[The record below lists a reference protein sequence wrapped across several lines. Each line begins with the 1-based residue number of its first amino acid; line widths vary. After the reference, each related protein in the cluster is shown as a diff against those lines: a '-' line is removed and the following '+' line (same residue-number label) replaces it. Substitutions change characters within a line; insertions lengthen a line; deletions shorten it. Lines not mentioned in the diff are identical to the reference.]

1 VNVRDLVHPG
11 RRATSAQAVIIALA
25 LSTVATAL
33 GLLIDRQ
40 GDVIG
45 VSFYFLAVVLASA
58 AGGIRAGVIAA
69 VLCSLGFTFFF
80 TAPEYALRVA
90 RVQDAVA
97 AVVFL
102 VVGSVVGLLVAR
114 MIDERER
121 ATERERDARLLGYL
135 ATKLLSGEPLDRVL
149 DDFAS
154 ALIEPFE
161 LLRCIVS
168 ATTEDGVVEERS
180 IGGTGPA
187 GPTQTLTISI
197 GNVSF
202 GTLTA
207 VRPVGG
213 RAFSDDDRELLEA
226 AAKQAAFA
234 LERARLDAQVRGA
247 QLDSETSRL
256 RAALFSSVTH
266 DLRTPLASIKA
277 GVSSLLS
284 DDVAYDPA
292 QRREL
297 LTTVLEE
304 TDRMNRLVGNLMDL
318 SRSGRAPWCRREA
331 AAIDEIVDATVAR
344 MRPSLMGVVV
354 RLNVRPD
361 LPEVFVDPVRID
373 RVLTNLLENAA
384 SHSPSRWRGC
394 RLPAAAFRDAIR
406 SGSRTRATY
415 PGGRTRARVQAF
427 YRGDAAPERHRERP
441 RARHR
446 AGGRGRARRSH
457 LDRRGARRG
466 YRRRVRAA
474 GEDGVSVKVL
484 VVDDEPQIRRALR
497 TSLEAHGYEVTAVGT
512 GEEGVLGAAEMSP
525 DLILLDRSAR
535 RRQRRRYPAIR
546 AFSDVLIIVVL
557 LREGSTTRSRRST
570 RGPTTT

>member
-1 VNVRDLVHPG
+1 
-11 RRATSAQAVIIALA
+11 
-25 LSTVATAL
+25 
-33 GLLIDRQ
+33 
-40 GDVIG
+40 
-45 VSFYFLAVVLASA
+45 

-161 LLRCIVS
+161 LLRCVVS
-168 ATTEDGVVEERS
+168 ATTEDGIVEERS
-180 IGGTGPA
+180 IGGAGPA

-197 GNVSF
+197 GNISF

-213 RAFSDDDRELLEA
+213 RAFSGDDRELLEA

-318 SRSGRAPWCRREA
+318 SKIRAGALVPAREA

-344 MRPSLMGVVV
+344 MRPSLTGVVV

-361 LPEVFVDPVRID
+361 LPEVFVDPVQID
-373 RVLTNLLENAA
+373 QVITNLLENAA
-384 SHSPSRWRGC
+384 AHSPAGGEVQV
-394 RLPAAAFRDAIR
+394 AAAAYRDAIQV
-406 SGSRTRATY
+406 
-415 PGGRTRARVQAF
+415 RVADQ
-427 YRGDAAPERHRERP
+427 GDGIPEVERE
-441 RARHR
+441 
-446 AGGRGRARRSH
+446 
-457 LDRRGARRG
+457 
-466 YRRRVRAA
+466 
-474 GEDGVSVKVL
+474 
-484 VVDDEPQIRRALR
+484 
-497 TSLEAHGYEVTAVGT
+497 
-512 GEEGVLGAAEMSP
+512 
-525 DLILLDRSAR
+525 
-535 RRQRRRYPAIR
+535 
-546 AFSDVLIIVVL
+546 
-557 LREGSTTRSRRST
+557 
-570 RGPTTT
+570 

>member
-1 VNVRDLVHPG
+1 MTVRDLVHPG
-11 RRATSAQAVIIALA
+11 RRATPAQAVIIALA

-45 VSFYFLAVVLASA
+45 VSFYFLAVVLAST

-168 ATTEDGVVEERS
+168 ATNEDGGAEERS
-180 IGGTGPA
+180 IGGTGPG

-226 AAKQAAFA
+226 AATQAAFA

-318 SRSGRAPWCRREA
+318 SKIRAGALVPAREA

-344 MRPSLMGVVV
+344 MRPSLTGVVV

-361 LPEVFVDPVRID
+361 LPEVFVDPVQIYQ
-373 RVLTNLLENAA
+373 VLTNLLENAA
-384 SHSPSRWRGC
+384 AHSPPGGEVQVA
-394 RLPAAAFRDAIR
+394 AAAFRDAIQV
-406 SGSRTRATY
+406 
-415 PGGRTRARVQAF
+415 RVADQGDGIPEAERERVFEAF
-427 YRGDAAPERHRERP
+427 YRGDAAPERPGSGLGLAIAQAVVVAH
-441 RARHR
+441 
-446 AGGRGRARRSH
+446 GGRIWIE
-457 LDRRGARRG
+457 GAPG
-466 YRRRVRAA
+466 GGTVVVF
-474 GEDGVSVKVL
+474 ELPVKM
-484 VVDDEPQIRRALR
+484 
-497 TSLEAHGYEVTAVGT
+497 G
-512 GEEGVLGAAEMSP
+512 
-525 DLILLDRSAR
+525 SA
-535 RRQRRRYPAIR
+535 
-546 AFSDVLIIVVL
+546 
-557 LREGSTTRSRRST
+557 
-570 RGPTTT
+570 

>member
-154 ALIEPFE
+154 ALIEPFD

-168 ATTEDGVVEERS
+168 ATTEDGVAEERS
-180 IGGTGPA
+180 IGGAGPA

-213 RAFSDDDRELLEA
+213 RVFNDDDRELLEA

-266 DLRTPLASIKA
+266 DLRTPLSSIKA

-318 SRSGRAPWCRREA
+318 SKIRAGALVPAREA

-361 LPEVFVDPVRID
+361 LPEVFVDPVQID
-373 RVLTNLLENAA
+373 QVLTNLLENAA
-384 SHSPSRWRGC
+384 AHSPPGGEVQVA
-394 RLPAAAFRDAIR
+394 AAAFRDAIQV
-406 SGSRTRATY
+406 
-415 PGGRTRARVQAF
+415 RVADQGDGIPEAERERVFEAF
-427 YRGDAAPERHRERP
+427 YRGDAAPERPGSGLGLAIAQAVVVAH
-441 RARHR
+441 
-446 AGGRGRARRSH
+446 GGRIWIE
-457 LDRRGARRG
+457 GAPG
-466 YRRRVRAA
+466 GGTVVVF
-474 GEDGVSVKVL
+474 ELPVKM
-484 VVDDEPQIRRALR
+484 
-497 TSLEAHGYEVTAVGT
+497 G
-512 GEEGVLGAAEMSP
+512 
-525 DLILLDRSAR
+525 SA
-535 RRQRRRYPAIR
+535 
-546 AFSDVLIIVVL
+546 
-557 LREGSTTRSRRST
+557 
-570 RGPTTT
+570 

>member
-1 VNVRDLVHPG
+1 MNVRDLLHPG
-11 RRATSAQAVIIALA
+11 RRATPVQAVIIALT
-25 LSTVATAL
+25 LSTAATTI

-40 GDVIG
+40 NDVIG
-45 VSFYFLAVVLASA
+45 VSFYFLAVVLAST
-58 AGGIRAGVIAA
+58 AGGIRAGVVAA
-69 VLCSLGFTFFF
+69 ILCSLGFTFFF
-80 TAPEYALRVA
+80 TAPKYAFRVA

-102 VVGSVVGLLVAR
+102 VVGTVVGLLVAR

-154 ALIEPFE
+154 ALIEPFQ
-161 LLRCIVS
+161 LLRCVVS
-168 ATTEDGVVEERS
+168 AATQDGVAEERS
-180 IGGTGPA
+180 IGGQGPS
-187 GPTQTLTISI
+187 GPTQALTIAI

-213 RAFSDDDRELLEA
+213 RDFSDEDRELLEA

-284 DDVAYDPA
+284 DDASYDPE
-292 QRREL
+292 RRRDL

-318 SRSGRAPWCRREA
+318 SKIRAGALVPAREA
-331 AAIDEIVDATVAR
+331 AAIDEIVEATVAR
-344 MRPSLMGVVV
+344 MRPSLNGVVM

-361 LPEVFVDPVRID
+361 LPEMFVDPVQID
-373 RVLTNLLENAA
+373 QVLTNLLENAA
-384 SHSPSRWRGC
+384 AHSPPGGEVQV
-394 RLPAAAFRDAIR
+394 AAAVFRDAIQV
-406 SGSRTRATY
+406 
-415 PGGRTRARVQAF
+415 RVADQGDGIPESERERVFEAF
-427 YRGDAAPERHRERP
+427 YRGDAEPERPGSGLGLAIAQAVVVAH
-441 RARHR
+441 
-446 AGGRGRARRSH
+446 GGRIWIE
-457 LDRRGARRG
+457 GAPG
-466 YRRRVRAA
+466 GGTVVVF
-474 GEDGVSVKVL
+474 ELPVKM
-484 VVDDEPQIRRALR
+484 
-497 TSLEAHGYEVTAVGT
+497 G
-512 GEEGVLGAAEMSP
+512 SP
-525 DLILLDRSAR
+525 
-535 RRQRRRYPAIR
+535 
-546 AFSDVLIIVVL
+546 
-557 LREGSTTRSRRST
+557 
-570 RGPTTT
+570 

>member
-1 VNVRDLVHPG
+1 MHPG
-11 RRATSAQAVIIALA
+11 RRATPAQAAIIALA

-45 VSFYFLAVVLASA
+45 VSFYFLAVVLASTS
-58 AGGIRAGVIAA
+58 GGIRAGVIAA
-69 VLCSLGFTFFF
+69 LLSSLGFTFFF

-102 VVGSVVGLLVAR
+102 VVGTVVGLLVAR

-161 LLRCIVS
+161 LLRCEVL
-168 ATTEDGVVEERS
+168 ATTDDVVAGEHV
-180 IGGTGPA
+180 IGREGPS
-187 GPTQTLTISI
+187 GPSQTLGISI

-213 RAFSDDDRELLEA
+213 RQFTSEDRVLLEA

-234 LERARLDAQVRGA
+234 FERARLDAQVRGA

-277 GVSSLLS
+277 GVTSLLS
-284 DDVAYDPA
+284 DEVSYDPA
-292 QRREL
+292 QQREL

-318 SRSGRAPWCRREA
+318 SRIRAGALVLARET
-331 AAIDEIVDATVAR
+331 AAIDEIVDAVVAR
-344 MRPSLMGVVV
+344 MRPRLKGVSV

-361 LPEVFVDPVRID
+361 LPDVFVDPVQID
-373 RVLTNLLENAA
+373 QVLTNLLENAA
-384 SHSPSRWRGC
+384 AHSPTGGEVQV
-394 RLPAAAFRDAIR
+394 AASLYRDAIQI
-406 SGSRTRATY
+406 
-415 PGGRTRARVQAF
+415 RVADQGAGIPEAERERVFEAF
-427 YRGDAAPERHRERP
+427 YRGDAAPERPGSGLGLAIAQAVVVAH
-441 RARHR
+441 
-446 AGGRGRARRSH
+446 GGRIWI
-457 LDRRGARRG
+457 DGAPG
-466 YRRRVRAA
+466 GGTVVVF
-474 GEDGVSVKVL
+474 ELPVKA
-484 VVDDEPQIRRALR
+484 EPA
-497 TSLEAHGYEVTAVGT
+497 
-512 GEEGVLGAAEMSP
+512 
-525 DLILLDRSAR
+525 
-535 RRQRRRYPAIR
+535 
-546 AFSDVLIIVVL
+546 
-557 LREGSTTRSRRST
+557 
-570 RGPTTT
+570 

>member
-1 VNVRDLVHPG
+1 VNVRDLLHPG
-11 RRATSAQAVIIALA
+11 RRATTGQAVIIALA
-25 LSTVATAL
+25 LSTVATGL

-102 VVGSVVGLLVAR
+102 VVGTVVGLLVAR
-114 MIDERER
+114 MIEERER
-121 ATERERDARLLGYL
+121 ASERERDARLLGYL

-154 ALIEPFE
+154 ALIEPFG
-161 LLRCIVS
+161 LLRCVVS
-168 ATTEDGVVEERS
+168 ATTDDGEPQERS
-180 IGGTGPA
+180 IGGDGPG

-213 RAFSDDDRELLEA
+213 RVFSDDDRELLEA

-284 DDVAYDPA
+284 DDVSYDPA

-318 SRSGRAPWCRREA
+318 SRIRAGALVPARQA

-344 MRPSLMGVVV
+344 MRPRLNGVVV

-361 LPEVFVDPVRID
+361 LPEVFVDPVQID
-373 RVLTNLLENAA
+373 QVLTNLLENAA
-384 SHSPSRWRGC
+384 AHSPTGGEVQVA
-394 RLPAAAFRDAIR
+394 AAAFRDTIQV
-406 SGSRTRATY
+406 
-415 PGGRTRARVQAF
+415 RVADQGAGIPEAERERVFEAF
-427 YRGDAAPERHRERP
+427 YRGDAAPERAGSGLGLAIAQAVVVAH
-441 RARHR
+441 
-446 AGGRGRARRSH
+446 GGRIWIE
-457 LDRRGARRG
+457 GAPG
-466 YRRRVRAA
+466 GGTVVVF
-474 GEDGVSVKVL
+474 ELPVKA
-484 VVDDEPQIRRALR
+484 E
-497 TSLEAHGYEVTAVGT
+497 TS
-512 GEEGVLGAAEMSP
+512 
-525 DLILLDRSAR
+525 
-535 RRQRRRYPAIR
+535 
-546 AFSDVLIIVVL
+546 
-557 LREGSTTRSRRST
+557 
-570 RGPTTT
+570 

>member
-1 VNVRDLVHPG
+1 
-11 RRATSAQAVIIALA
+11 
-25 LSTVATAL
+25 
-33 GLLIDRQ
+33 
-40 GDVIG
+40 
-45 VSFYFLAVVLASA
+45 

-154 ALIEPFE
+154 ALIEPFA
-161 LLRCIVS
+161 LLRCVVS
-168 ATTEDGVVEERS
+168 ATTDDGDAQERS
-180 IGGTGPA
+180 IGGEGPG

-213 RAFSDDDRELLEA
+213 RVFTDEDRELLEA

-256 RAALFSSVTH
+256 RAAMFSSVTH

-277 GVSSLLS
+277 GVTSLL
-284 DDVAYDPA
+284 DVAVRHDPA
-292 QRREL
+292 QEREL
-297 LTTVLEE
+297 LTTILEE
-304 TDRMNRLVGNLMDL
+304 TDRLNRLVGNLLDL
-318 SRSGRAPWCRREA
+318 ARIRAGALTPTRQPGA
-331 AAIDEIVDATVAR
+331 MDEIVEVVLAR
-344 MRPSLMGVVV
+344 MRSRLADHVVTA
-354 RLNVRPD
+354 D
-361 LPEVFVDPVRID
+361 LPARLPDVSVDPVQLD
-373 RVLTNLLENAA
+373 QVLTNLLENAGRHA
-384 SHSPSRWRGC
+384 PK
-394 RLPAAAFRDAIR
+394 
-406 SGSRTRATY
+406 GS
-415 PGGRTRARVQAF
+415 
-427 YRGDAAPERHRERP
+427 EIN
-441 RARHR
+441 
-446 AGGRGRARRSH
+446 
-457 LDRRGARRG
+457 
-466 YRRRVRAA
+466 
-474 GEDGVSVKVL
+474 VSVL
-484 VVDDEPQIRRALR
+484 WL
-497 TSLEAHGYEVTAVGT
+497 HG
-512 GEEGVLGAAEMSP
+512 
-525 DLILLDRSAR
+525 
-535 RRQRRRYPAIR
+535 
-546 AFSDVLIIVVL
+546 
-557 LREGSTTRSRRST
+557 
-570 RGPTTT
+570 

>member
-1 VNVRDLVHPG
+1 VSVRDLLHPG
-11 RRATSAQAVIIALA
+11 RRATPAQAAIIALA
-25 LSTVATAL
+25 LSTVATGL

-40 GDVIG
+40 GDVIA
-45 VSFYFLAVVLASA
+45 VSFYFLAVVLASTW
-58 AGGIRAGVIAA
+58 GGIRAGVIAA
-69 VLCSLGFTFFF
+69 VLSSLGFTFFF

-102 VVGSVVGLLVAR
+102 VVGTVVGLLVAR

-121 ATERERDARLLGYL
+121 ASERERDARLLGYL

-161 LLRCIVS
+161 LLRCEVS
-168 ATTEDGVVEERS
+168 ATMDDVVAESRV
-180 IGGTGPA
+180 IGGEGPP
-187 GPTQTLTISI
+187 GPSQTLVISI

-207 VRPVGG
+207 VRRVGG
-213 RAFSDDDRELLEA
+213 RAFTDDDRELLEA

-277 GVSSLLS
+277 GVTSLLS
-284 DDVAYDPA
+284 EEVSYDPS
-292 QRREL
+292 QEREL

-318 SRSGRAPWCRREA
+318 SRIRAGALVLAREHA
-331 AAIDEIVDATVAR
+331 SIDEIVDAVVAR
-344 MRPSLMGVVV
+344 MRPHLLGVDV

-361 LPEVFVDPVRID
+361 LPDVFVDPVQID
-373 RVLTNLLENAA
+373 QVLTNLLENAA
-384 SHSPSRWRGC
+384 AHSPSGGEVMV
-394 RLPAAAFRDAIR
+394 AAASYRDAIQI
-406 SGSRTRATY
+406 
-415 PGGRTRARVQAF
+415 RVADRGAGIPEAERERVFEAF
-427 YRGDAAPERHRERP
+427 YRGDAAPERPGSGLGLAIAQAIVVAH
-441 RARHR
+441 
-446 AGGRGRARRSH
+446 GGRIWIE
-457 LDRRGARRG
+457 GAPG
-466 YRRRVRAA
+466 GGTVVVFELPVR
-474 GEDGVSVKVL
+474 
-484 VVDDEPQIRRALR
+484 P
-497 TSLEAHGYEVTAVGT
+497 
-512 GEEGVLGAAEMSP
+512 
-525 DLILLDRSAR
+525 
-535 RRQRRRYPAIR
+535 
-546 AFSDVLIIVVL
+546 
-557 LREGSTTRSRRST
+557 
-570 RGPTTT
+570 GPE

>member
-1 VNVRDLVHPG
+1 MNVRDLLHPG
-11 RRATSAQAVIIALA
+11 RRATTGQAVIIALG
-25 LSTVATAL
+25 LSAAATGL

-40 GDVIG
+40 GDVIA
-45 VSFYFLAVVLASA
+45 VSLYFLAVVLASA

-80 TAPEYALRVA
+80 TAPEYALRVE

-102 VVGSVVGLLVAR
+102 VVGTVVGLLVAR

-154 ALIEPFE
+154 ALIEPFG
-161 LLRCIVS
+161 LLRCVVS
-168 ATTEDGVVEERS
+168 ATTDDGGAQERT
-180 IGGTGPA
+180 IGGEGPG

-207 VRPVGG
+207 VRPVGA
-213 RAFSDDDRELLEA
+213 RVFSDDDRELLEA

-284 DDVAYDPA
+284 DDASHDSA

-318 SRSGRAPWCRREA
+318 SKIRAGALVPAREA

-344 MRPSLMGVVV
+344 MRPQLNGVVV

-361 LPEVFVDPVRID
+361 LPEVFVDPVQID
-373 RVLTNLLENAA
+373 QVLTNLLENAA
-384 SHSPSRWRGC
+384 AHSPSGGEVQV
-394 RLPAAAFRDAIR
+394 AAAAYRDTIQV
-406 SGSRTRATY
+406 
-415 PGGRTRARVQAF
+415 RVADQGAGIPEAERERVFEAF
-427 YRGDAAPERHRERP
+427 YRGDAAPERAGSGLGLAIAQAVVVAH
-441 RARHR
+441 
-446 AGGRGRARRSH
+446 GGRIWIE
-457 LDRRGARRG
+457 GAPG
-466 YRRRVRAA
+466 GGTVVVF
-474 GEDGVSVKVL
+474 ELPVKV
-484 VVDDEPQIRRALR
+484 EQ
-497 TSLEAHGYEVTAVGT
+497 S
-512 GEEGVLGAAEMSP
+512 
-525 DLILLDRSAR
+525 
-535 RRQRRRYPAIR
+535 
-546 AFSDVLIIVVL
+546 
-557 LREGSTTRSRRST
+557 
-570 RGPTTT
+570 

>member
-11 RRATSAQAVIIALA
+11 RRATSTQAVIIALA
-25 LSTVATAL
+25 LSSVATAL

-40 GDVIG
+40 NDVIG
-45 VSFYFLAVVLASA
+45 VSFYFLAVVLAST

-69 VLCSLGFTFFF
+69 IMCSLGFTFFF
-80 TAPEYALRVA
+80 TAPKYAFRVA

-102 VVGSVVGLLVAR
+102 VVGTVVGLLVAR

-154 ALIEPFE
+154 ALIAPFE
-161 LLRCIVS
+161 LLRCILS
-168 ATTEDGVVEERS
+168 AATEAGGVAEERS
-180 IGGTGPA
+180 IGGEGPS

-213 RAFSDDDRELLEA
+213 RDFSDDDRELLEA

-284 DDVAYDPA
+284 DDVAHDPA
-292 QRREL
+292 QRLEL

-318 SRSGRAPWCRREA
+318 SKIRAGALVPAREA

-344 MRPSLMGVVV
+344 MRPSLTGVVL

-361 LPEVFVDPVRID
+361 LPEVFVDPVQID
-373 RVLTNLLENAA
+373 QVLTNLLENAA
-384 SHSPSRWRGC
+384 AHSTSGGEVQV
-394 RLPAAAFRDAIR
+394 AAAAYRDAIQV
-406 SGSRTRATY
+406 
-415 PGGRTRARVQAF
+415 RVADQGDGIPEAERERVFEAF
-427 YRGDAAPERHRERP
+427 YRGDAEPERSGSGLGLAIAQAVVVAH
-441 RARHR
+441 
-446 AGGRGRARRSH
+446 GGRIWIE
-457 LDRRGARRG
+457 GAPG
-466 YRRRVRAA
+466 GGTVVVF
-474 GEDGVSVKVL
+474 ELPVKM
-484 VVDDEPQIRRALR
+484 
-497 TSLEAHGYEVTAVGT
+497 G
-512 GEEGVLGAAEMSP
+512 
-525 DLILLDRSAR
+525 SA
-535 RRQRRRYPAIR
+535 
-546 AFSDVLIIVVL
+546 
-557 LREGSTTRSRRST
+557 
-570 RGPTTT
+570 

>member
-1 VNVRDLVHPG
+1 VSVRDLLHPG
-11 RRATSAQAVIIALA
+11 RRATPVQAAIIALA

-102 VVGSVVGLLVAR
+102 VVGTVVGLLVAR
-114 MIDERER
+114 MIEERER
-121 ATERERDARLLGYL
+121 ASERERDARLLGYL
-135 ATKLLSGEPLDRVL
+135 ATKLLSGEPLDQVL

-154 ALIEPFE
+154 ALIEPFG
-161 LLRCIVS
+161 LLRCEVS
-168 ATTEDGVVEERS
+168 ATMDDVVAATRLIGQDGA
-180 IGGTGPA
+180 A
-187 GPTQTLTISI
+187 GPTQTLAISI

-207 VRPVGG
+207 VRPVEGKS
-213 RAFSDDDRELLEA
+213 FTDDERELLEA

-284 DDVAYDPA
+284 DEVSYDPA
-292 QRREL
+292 QQREL

-318 SRSGRAPWCRREA
+318 SKIRAGALVLARET
-331 AAIDEIVDATVAR
+331 AAIDEIVDAVVAR
-344 MRPSLMGVVV
+344 MRPRLQGVSV

-361 LPEVFVDPVRID
+361 LPDVFVDPVQID
-373 RVLTNLLENAA
+373 QVLTNLLENAA
-384 SHSPSRWRGC
+384 AHSPAGGEVQV
-394 RLPAAAFRDAIR
+394 AASSFRDTIQV
-406 SGSRTRATY
+406 
-415 PGGRTRARVQAF
+415 RVSDQGDGIPEVERERVFEAF
-427 YRGDAAPERHRERP
+427 YRGDAAPERPGSGLGLAIAQAIVVAH
-441 RARHR
+441 
-446 AGGRGRARRSH
+446 GGRIWVE
-457 LDRRGARRG
+457 GAPG
-466 YRRRVRAA
+466 GGAVVVF
-474 GEDGVSVKVL
+474 ELPVKA
-484 VVDDEPQIRRALR
+484 E
-497 TSLEAHGYEVTAVGT
+497 TA
-512 GEEGVLGAAEMSP
+512 
-525 DLILLDRSAR
+525 
-535 RRQRRRYPAIR
+535 
-546 AFSDVLIIVVL
+546 
-557 LREGSTTRSRRST
+557 
-570 RGPTTT
+570 

>member
-102 VVGSVVGLLVAR
+102 AVGSVVGLLVAR
-114 MIDERER
+114 MID
-121 ATERERDARLLGYL
+121 ERERDARLLGYL

-168 ATTEDGVVEERS
+168 ATTEDGVAEERS
-180 IGGTGPA
+180 IGGAGPA

-213 RAFSDDDRELLEA
+213 RVFSDDDRELLEA

-318 SRSGRAPWCRREA
+318 SKIRAGALVPAREA

-344 MRPSLMGVVV
+344 MRPSLTGVVV

-361 LPEVFVDPVRID
+361 LPEVFVDPVQID
-373 RVLTNLLENAA
+373 QVLTNLLENAA
-384 SHSPSRWRGC
+384 AHSPPSGEVQV
-394 RLPAAAFRDAIR
+394 AAASFRDAIQV
-406 SGSRTRATY
+406 
-415 PGGRTRARVQAF
+415 RVADQGDGIPEAERERVFEAF
-427 YRGDAAPERHRERP
+427 YRGDAAPERPGSGLGLAIAQAVVVAH
-441 RARHR
+441 
-446 AGGRGRARRSH
+446 GGRIWIE
-457 LDRRGARRG
+457 GAPG
-466 YRRRVRAA
+466 GGTVVVF
-474 GEDGVSVKVL
+474 ELPVKV
-484 VVDDEPQIRRALR
+484 
-497 TSLEAHGYEVTAVGT
+497 G
-512 GEEGVLGAAEMSP
+512 
-525 DLILLDRSAR
+525 SA
-535 RRQRRRYPAIR
+535 
-546 AFSDVLIIVVL
+546 
-557 LREGSTTRSRRST
+557 
-570 RGPTTT
+570 